1 MADQGKQWIPNP
13 PGGLH
18 GPSIEGS
25 GHILDPAV
33 RRELRELLVPA
44 LMDAFRHL
52 AGATAEMAA
61 GSGRPPVEDLLP
73 PMPGALPAP
82 PAVPLPNLPEP
93 ALPAPPSPPY
103 PLPNMAAPH
112 PAPTGF
118 DPAEHA
124 HGAPPPIPD
133 PNAPNPPQ
141 EQRPAGGRPY
151 PHGDLDLSTFVPAN
165 VAPPA
170 FPARHG
176 RARTFYFLEGRHQPF
191 KGG

>member
-1 MADQGKQWIPNP
+1 MADQGKHWIPNP

-25 GHILDPAV
+25 GHILDPTV

-44 LMDAFRHL
+44 LQDAFRDL
-52 AGATAEMAA
+52 AGAFAA
-61 GSGRPPVEDLLP
+61 MVAGGGRPPVEDLLP
-73 PMPGALPAP
+73 PMP
-82 PAVPLPNLPEP
+82 AVAP
-93 ALPAPPSPPY
+93 ALPAYPAPPDPP
-103 PLPNMAAPH
+103 PNLSALTPPRP

-124 HGAPPPIPD
+124 HGAPQIPD

-141 EQRPAGGRPY
+141 AQRPAGGHPY
-151 PHGDLDLSTFVPAN
+151 PHGDMDLSYIPAN

-170 FPARHG
+170 FPPRRGAAR
-176 RARTFYFLEGRHQPF
+176 RFYFLEGRDQPH